1 MNVLRNRGL
10 SCGLVAIVMV
20 APVGCSG
27 AKAVDKAGGDSA
39 VLTLATIDDVNDNG
53 QSFGP
58 QAFVDNLRT
67 VSGGRLKVEIKT
79 DYGDGDAK
87 AESAIVKAIAAGEID
102 GGWPST
108 RSFAGAGITSL
119 NAVEA
124 PMTITSYAA
133 EKQLLTAPVAKSL
146 LASLDS
152 TGVVGLGLAVGPLR
166 RPFAAKKPLL
176 GPADWTGARF
186 RTYNSP
192 VQEEAIQAL
201 GGTPVNYGLGWDS
214 EVRAGHLRG
223 AEFDIPQSAKL
234 NDSTVAG
241 QVTANVVLWPKVFV
255 LSFSR
260 RRFETLTEQQQGWI
274 REAAER
280 AAKTSVEATYEES
293 TIAGDLCS
301 RGVRFISASPGE
313 VVGLRRKLQPV
324 LDRLAA
330 DPKSGPM
337 LKEIQAIAT
346 AHPLADV
353 PNVPA
358 ACRQTSKEV
367 PVPKPP
373 QEVSALP
380 NGIYRVELTV
390 QDVLAAGLDNS
401 DGNSGTWT
409 LTVRNGTF
417 EGRCR
422 PIDNP
427 GTDCGGTT
435 TDGPLGAGNL
445 RGTGHLVYFVP
456 KGPDQ
461 PFRVTWAVAGNS
473 LTFTESSALKGYEM
487 IIEPWQKIG

>member
-1 MNVLRNRGL
+1 MNVLRKRGL
-10 SCGLVAIVMV
+10 SYSLVAVMLM
-20 APVGCSG
+20 APLSCSG

-39 VLTLATIDDVNDNG
+39 VLTLATIDDVNNNG

-67 VSGGRLKVEIKT
+67 VSGGKLKVEIKK
-79 DYGDGDAK
+79 DYGAGDAK

-108 RSFAGAGITSL
+108 RAFAGAGITSL
-119 NAVEA
+119 LAVEA
-124 PMTITSYAA
+124 PMTITNYAA
-133 EKQLLTAPVAKSL
+133 EKQLVTAPVAKSL
-146 LASLDS
+146 LAGLDS

-176 GPADWTGARF
+176 GPADWTGTRF

-192 VQEEAIQAL
+192 VQEDAIRAL
-201 GGTPVNYGLGWDS
+201 GGTPVNFGIEWGG
-214 EVRAGHLRG
+214 EVKAGRLRG
-223 AEFDIPQSAKL
+223 AEFDIPQYAETDTAL
-234 NDSTVAG
+234 AP

-260 RRFETLTEQQQGWI
+260 KRFEALTDQQRGWI
-274 REAAER
+274 RDAAER
-280 AAKTSVEATYEES
+280 ATKTSVEATYEES
-293 TIAGDLCS
+293 PIADAMCS
-301 RGVRFISASPGE
+301 DGVRFISATPGE
-313 VVGLRRKLQPV
+313 VAGLRRKLQPV

-346 AHPLADV
+346 TNPLADV
-353 PNVPA
+353 PNVPE
-358 ACRQTSKEV
+358 ACRQTGKEA
-367 PVPKPP
+367 PATKIP

-380 NGIYRVELTV
+380 NGVYRVELTT
-390 QDVLAAGLDNS
+390 QDVLAAGLDNH

-417 EGRCR
+417 EIRCR
-422 PIDNP
+422 AIGESD
-427 GTDCGGTT
+427 GDCGGTI
-435 TDGPLGAGNL
+435 TDGVLAAGDL
-445 RGTGHLVYFVP
+445 RGTGHQVWLVP
-456 KGPDQ
+456 KGKDRPV
-461 PFRVTWAVAGNS
+461 RLTWAVDGATLVFS
-473 LTFTESSALKGYEM
+473 ESSASVGAEM